1 MFLWIIAKVSWM
13 LCFMLKLHMYFNR
26 IHIEITNICGLACS
40 FCPPK
45 LQPTKI
51 MSLSFFEKV
60 LLELQ
65 VYTKQLA
72 FHVMGDP
79 LTLSNLYEYL
89 ELAKKYGFEVE
100 LTTSGYYL
108 KNTPIDVMFH
118 PAVRQLNISLNSYN
132 KNPQSLSFDEY
143 MDGVLRVCEAK
154 VQKYPKP
161 FINLRVW
168 NLDDMLSE
176 DEFNKMLFE
185 TIENFFDVKIS
196 ADEIYKNKIKS
207 LRLASKVLLN
217 FDNYF
222 EWPSLNST
230 HDSDASCYGLKS
242 HIGILADGSVVPCC
256 LDGEGVINL
265 GNLHGTSLRD
275 ILESKRAKGMIDGFA
290 ENKAVEELCRKC
302 SYKDRFN

>member
-1 MFLWIIAKVSWM
+1 M
-13 LCFMLKLHMYFNR
+13 HFNR
-26 IHIEITNICGLACS
+26 VHIEVTNICGLACS

-45 LQPTKI
+45 LQPTKS

-60 LLELQ
+60 LMELRP
-65 VYTKQLA
+65 YTKSLS

-79 LTLSNLYEYL
+79 LTLSNLFEYL
-89 ELAKKYGFEVE
+89 ELAGKQGFEVE

-108 KNTPIDVMFH
+108 KKTPVEVLFH
-118 PAVRQLNISLNSYN
+118 KAVRQLNISLNSYN
-132 KNPQSLSFDEY
+132 KNSLNLSFEDY
-143 MDGVLRVCEAK
+143 MDGVLTACGNK
-154 VQKYPKP
+154 LGSYPKP

-168 NLDDMLSE
+168 NLDDVLSE
-176 DEFNKMLFE
+176 AEFNKLLFE
-185 TIENFFDVKIS
+185 KIENFFNVKI
-196 ADEIYKNKIKS
+196 DLDVIYKEKIKS

-242 HIGILADGSVVPCC
+242 HIGILADGTVVPCC

-265 GNLHGTSLRD
+265 GNLHDTPLKEVLS
-275 ILESKRAKGMIDGFA
+275 SKRAEAMIDGFSQG
-290 ENKAVEELCRKC
+290 KAVEELCRKC
-302 SYKDRFN
+302 SYKDRFKTT